1 MDKWRRVAHN
11 LPKEYIFVNIPGY
24 EAYVV
29 NSDTLVETHRV
40 VVGKPANK
48 TPEII
53 SRINIVVINPDWSV
67 PYSIIKNEMRGK
79 SHSYLSKYNIYQN
92 GERVSPGNIRWGQN
106 IRMVQPPGA
115 NNALGYIK
123 FLFPNSHSVYLH
135 DTPSRSLFSNSVRAY
150 SHGCVRVQ
158 NPLDLGIYL
167 LRRDSIAM
175 TMDSMQALIKEGNT
189 TNVKL
194 KNTMPVFILYFTAHA
209 SNDGVLE
216 LYPDIYKKE
225 EKDISVLFYGHYKK
239 PADYKKGKKAIP
251 SMQVK
256 PDVKEESED
265 DPEII
270 AGVLGEWRKY
280 GLI

>member
-1 MDKWRRVAHN
+1 
-11 LPKEYIFVNIPGY
+11 
-24 EAYVV
+24 
-29 NSDTLVETHRV
+29 
-40 VVGKPANK
+40 
-48 TPEII
+48 
-53 SRINIVVINPDWSV
+53 
-67 PYSIIKNEMRGK
+67 
-79 SHSYLSKYNIYQN
+79 
-92 GERVSPGNIRWGQN
+92 
-106 IRMVQPPGA
+106 
-115 NNALGYIK
+115 
-123 FLFPNSHSVYLH
+123 
-135 DTPSRSLFSNSVRAY
+135 
-150 SHGCVRVQ
+150 VRVQ

-270 AGVLGEWRKY
+270 AGVLGEKLNVWK
-280 GLI
+280 I